1 VCKVLIV
8 GLGGTT
14 RDNSSTER
22 AVAATLRL
30 AAALGADTL
39 MFSGADLQLPL
50 YAPEH
55 QNRSDQARFLIDQ
68 LRKADGVIVGSPGYH
83 GGVSGLIKNAL
94 DYTEDMRE
102 DARPYLDGRAV
113 GCIAS
118 AAGWQA
124 ATTTLVA
131 LRSIVH
137 ALRGWPTPLGV
148 AINSTE
154 PAFDA
159 EGVCLSPPINN
170 QMDLVACQVVNFA
183 LAFRLIRAAA

>member
-1 VCKVLIV
+1 MCKVLIV

-14 RDNSSTER
+14 REHSSTER
-22 AVAATLRL
+22 AVAATLRA
-30 AAALGADTL
+30 AAALGADTV
-39 MFSGADLQLPL
+39 MFSGGDLQLPL
-50 YAPEH
+50 YAPELAH
-55 QNRSDQARFLIDQ
+55 RSDQARFLIDQ

-113 GCIAS
+113 GCVAS

-159 EGVCLSPPINN
+159 NGVCLSPPINN
-170 QMDLVACQVVNFA
+170 QMDLVACQVVKFA